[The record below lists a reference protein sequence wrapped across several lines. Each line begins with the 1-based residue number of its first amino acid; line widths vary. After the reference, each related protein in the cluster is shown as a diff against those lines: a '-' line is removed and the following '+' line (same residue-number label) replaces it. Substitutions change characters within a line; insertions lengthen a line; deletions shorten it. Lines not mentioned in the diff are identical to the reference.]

1 MARGRRRERARGI
14 SPYLSL
20 ALPAIA
26 FLALTG
32 RAEERADLTPLL
44 QAARSYDHAAALA
57 LVEEGA
63 DVRASENDGTTALHW
78 AAYGGDVA
86 LVEALLEAGADPNAA
101 NRYGMTPLQAAADGG
116 FAESASAL
124 LEAGANAAVVLPE
137 GETILMTAARSGN
150 AAVLEALLAHEVDI
164 EARDAWYG
172 ETALIQAAVEDH
184 AGAVQA
190 LVAHGADVNARSAA
204 MTYASRRL
212 GQSVLPLGEWTPV
225 MYAARENSLEA
236 GKALIAAG
244 ANLNLQ
250 DPDGATALVIA
261 IINAHN
267 EFAAMLIE
275 AGADPNIADNEA
287 GMGPLYAAV
296 DMHRLAVGHGRGTPP
311 AVGAMTAVDVARALL
326 AAGADPDA
334 QLKKAIMQRTHTQ
347 GDGALG
353 AGATPLL
360 RAAKSGDIEMVRVL
374 VEGGA
379 DPLTTLANGNNALM
393 FAAGLGWRNGSPAAP
408 SYDQG
413 TDAEAIATIDYLLER
428 GLDINAQAQ
437 NGDTALHAAVSG
449 RRSEPIV
456 AHLLERGADPF
467 IGNGR
472 GQTAAAAAAR
482 APEAIAALLRAASE
496 GPAVVPEP

>member
-1 MARGRRRERARGI
+1 MARGRRKGFARRMGLTLA
-14 SPYLSL
+14 PALS
-20 ALPAIA
+20 AIA
-26 FLALTG
+26 ILGLTVA
-32 RAEERADLTPLL
+32 RADERADLTPLL
-44 QAARSYDHAAALA
+44 QAARAYDHAAAIA
-57 LVEEGA
+57 LVEDGA
-63 DVRASENDGTTALHW
+63 DVRAAENDGTTALHW
-78 AAYGGDVA
+78 AAYGGDTA
-86 LVEALLEAGADPNAA
+86 LVEALLEAGADPDAA
-101 NRYGMTPLQAAADGG
+101 NRYGMTSLQAAADGG
-116 FAESASAL
+116 FAEAVTAL
-124 LEAGANAAVVLPE
+124 LEAGADASAVLPE

-150 AAVLEALLAHEVDI
+150 AAVLEALLAHDVDT
-164 EARDAWYG
+164 EARDGWYG
-172 ETALIQAAVEDH
+172 ETALIAAAVENH
-184 AGAVQA
+184 AGAVEA
-190 LVAHGADVNARSAA
+190 LVRHGADVNARSAA
-204 MTYASRRL
+204 MTYQSRRL
-212 GQSVLPLGEWTPV
+212 GQSILPLGEWTAV

-244 ANLNLQ
+244 ADLNLQ

-326 AAGADPDA
+326 AAGADPNA

-353 AGATPLL
+353 TGATPLL
-360 RAAKSGDIEMVRVL
+360 RAAKSGDIEMVRLL

-379 DPLTTLANGNNALM
+379 DPLATLPNGNNALM
-393 FAAGLGWRNGSPAAP
+393 LAAGLGWRNGSPAAP

-413 TDAEAIATIDYLLER
+413 TDAEAVETIDYLL
-428 GLDINAQAQ
+428 GLGIDINAQAQ

-449 RRSEPIV
+449 RRSETIV
-456 AHLLERGADPF
+456 AHLLEKGADPLRL
-467 IGNGR
+467 NGR
-472 GQTAAAAAAR
+472 GQSPAAAAAR
-482 APEAIAALLRAASE
+482 APEAIARLLRTESE
-496 GPAVVPEP
+496 PSP